1 MKFNE
6 TTLTCLKLTSL
17 IIQKY
22 QKTEIYYD
30 HNEHAVFTRLH
41 DLVFARS
48 IVN

>member
-22 QKTEIYYD
+22 KKTEIYHD
-30 HNEHAVFTRLH
+30 HNEQSLP
-41 DLVFARS
+41 DCMISYLQGQL
-48 IVN
+48 